1 MIGDSYGENRVEG
14 IVESEIECSE
24 NIKVVKLIYT
34 ISIFPINNIFSSK
47 DFLIIVLI
55 IETDY

>member
-1 MIGDSYGENRVEG
+1 MIVDSYGENRVEG

-24 NIKVVKLIYT
+24 NIKVVKLIYN

-47 DFLIIVLI
+47 DIIVLI

>member
-14 IVESEIECSE
+14 IVEREIECSE
-24 NIKVVKLIYT
+24 NIKVVKLIYN

-47 DFLIIVLI
+47 DIIVLI

>member
-14 IVESEIECSE
+14 IVENEIECSE
-24 NIKVVKLIYT
+24 NIKVVKLIYN

>member
-24 NIKVVKLIYT
+24 NIKVVKLIYN

-47 DFLIIVLI
+47 DIIVLI
-55 IETDY
+55 IETDYS

>member
-24 NIKVVKLIYT
+24 NIKVVKLIYN

-47 DFLIIVLI
+47 DIIVLI